1 MYRTRMSKLVG
12 GFTLIELM
20 IVVAIIGI
28 LAAVAIPSY
37 QDYTGRAQVTEGV
50 TLASAYKTTLAEFYA
65 DKGDFTAAAIANMG
79 GTTTG
84 KYVSSLTFANQA
96 TQTITVV
103 STFNTA
109 GIHTALTGSTI
120 GVETTDGGK
129 TWLCGDLATL
139 PVANLVSSRYMPGA
153 CKN

>member
-1 MYRTRMSKLVG
+1 MNRTEMSKLEN

-50 TLASAYKTTLAEFYA
+50 TLASAYKTALAEYYS
-65 DKGDFTAAAIANMG
+65 DKGDFATADITVMG

-96 TQTITVV
+96 TQTISVV
-103 STFNTA
+103 STFNTT
-109 GIHTALTGSTI
+109 GIHTALQGSNI

-129 TWLCGDLATL
+129 TWLCGDLVTI
-139 PVANLVSSRYMPGA
+139 PVVNQVPSRYMPGA